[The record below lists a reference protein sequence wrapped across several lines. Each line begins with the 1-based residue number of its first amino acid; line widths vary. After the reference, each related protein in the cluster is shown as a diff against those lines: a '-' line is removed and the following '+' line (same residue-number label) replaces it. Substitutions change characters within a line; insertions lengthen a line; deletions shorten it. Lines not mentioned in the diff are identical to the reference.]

1 MRIWQTKKHIRNGRQ
16 NSIISEIYILFFIFF
31 LMISYIF
38 SKECTNLLLAV
49 YTTLRKKYL
58 HTLDWAL
65 KRNCNWHMQYGEK
78 GLENKKVWAIALVLF
93 SWFRLLVVNL
103 QAKHWSAS
111 SGNILVIAENFHY
124 NFPNKIFVINI
135 MFIQTR
141 QQNFGKVTM
150 LRKMLK
156 IRFNAWVHDE

>member
-124 NFPNKIFVINI
+124 NFPKKFLLLTSCSYRHVSR
-135 MFIQTR
+135 TL
-141 QQNFGKVTM
+141 GK
-150 LRKMLK
+150 LQCWEKC
-156 IRFNAWVHDE
+156 